1 MNFTKI
7 ALKIELNQIKIWLRE
22 NDYKVNKH
30 ILGEYQDDD
39 ERWTDYLQERSVKLA
54 RYNDIEHELLTTEW
68 VDDVIPQPVDE
79 VVDDVVE
86 QVVDEVVDDIIPIE
100 EQINY
105 SYEDIEAAKN
115 MDVVEDLE
123 TTEEVIEDV
132 VDDLETVEETDS
144 TDEDTE
150 KALTE

>member
-7 ALKIELNQIKIWLRE
+7 VLEFELKQIKIWLKD
-22 NDYKVNKH
+22 NDYKVNKFS
-30 ILGEYQDDD
+30 LGEYDAKD
-39 ERWTDYLQERSVKLA
+39 ERWITYLKERDIKLK

-68 VDDVIPQPVDE
+68 VDDVLPEPVDE

-86 QVVDEVVDDIIPIE
+86 QVVDYVFDDIIPIE
-100 EQINY
+100 EQTNY

-123 TTEEVIEDV
+123 T
-132 VDDLETVEETDS
+132 VEETDS